1 MLSSTYVAFAGI
13 SSSALFSSSPT
24 GDSVTLTSSI
34 FMTSEVDITI
44 STSTTESTT
53 SSHTNPTQTV
63 VYTSSEGT
71 TTPTS
76 TVVYGTSGEMKTK
89 NLTLDYTSSATLTQ
103 TLSTS
108 IRQVL
113 LRQAATPLY
122 SISMFF
128 KATPTSTEPN
138 PRYIRSL
145 YVDVSATNFTS

>member
-1 MLSSTYVAFAGI
+1 MFDVLSSTYVAFAGI
-13 SSSALFSSSPT
+13 SSSALFSSSPN
-24 GDSVTLTSSI
+24 GDSVTLTSVI

-89 NLTLDYTSSATLTQ
+89 NITLDYTSSATLTQ
-103 TLSTS
+103 TVVHISSEGLTQTLSTS

-113 LRQAATPLY
+113 PRQGATPLY
-122 SISMFF
+122 SISTFF
-128 KATPTSTEPN
+128 KAAPTSTEPN
-138 PRYIRSL
+138 PR
-145 YVDVSATNFTS
+145 